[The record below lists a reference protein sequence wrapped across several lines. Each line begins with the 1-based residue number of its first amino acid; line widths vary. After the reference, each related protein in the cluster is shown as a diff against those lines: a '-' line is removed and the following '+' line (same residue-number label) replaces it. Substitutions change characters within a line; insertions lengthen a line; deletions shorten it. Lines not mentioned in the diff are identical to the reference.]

1 MKIRTTIR
9 SQKERSNL
17 RSRSLEFRYRRQDIT
32 ARYGSV
38 TRPTNVDVPTLRRY
52 QILRVA
58 LNTLAPRLRPWGS
71 PEVVRARARA
81 PPRCVERDDD
91 RDDGSAIIA

>member
-17 RSRSLEFRYRRQDIT
+17 RSRSLEFRLSLQDT

-91 RDDGSAIIA
+91 RDAGSAIIA

>member
-1 MKIRTTIR
+1 MKIRTNIPIA
-9 SQKERSNL
+9 ERTEQFAESFA
-17 RSRSLEFRYRRQDIT
+17 RVSLQDT

-71 PEVVRARARA
+71 PEDVRARAL
-81 PPRCVERDDD
+81 C
-91 RDDGSAIIA
+91 